1 MNTIPKLIAFNLST
15 LSTMMLCVSVNTW
28 ASDIEIY
35 QAANPADGKATVMFA
50 LDVSSFMHHDIQNAG
65 GGKPITYDYGIEC
78 KSTEVDEK
86 YTATAAAGG
95 LEYTYKAYY
104 CPVYKKVKQEPGQLD
119 QIYYVQKST
128 DNFNQRIDLK
138 YNTKI
143 ENYCKPQTG
152 STEYR
157 CYDRFTMLKRSLFQ
171 AIDKAGP
178 GLSFGFSF
186 FPALSS
192 VQAPLAMGNSDG
204 TINLTNKNRLFEIV
218 RGLTPSNDINVSKIV
233 DVGKGYSNG
242 AYSLIK
248 DRTVA
253 QCTGYGVFALT
264 AGNPFQ
270 DDLIHAKNTTN
281 SVLTSPLLTD
291 TDCNPNAGSGNSSTG
306 GASWKCVSAAAN
318 YLANNQ
324 SLLKTPVKT
333 AVVGMGAT
341 FDFEKLALS
350 AEDKLDYTPTLTTT
364 QIQTYLTAALK
375 TVNDNSTQDLYKDI
389 AGAANTGVLGGGGF
403 YSAFA
408 SDQLVTIIDNFIKL
422 VADAKIP
429 ALTTGTV
436 TIPQDP
442 LNTSV
447 VRDQS
452 YYPQFKPTPDYP
464 YQLWAGNVKK
474 YKVTTQGQL
483 VDKNA
488 NFVFDKAGLLKD
500 NYDFWS
506 PDVDPAL
513 SLTDPE
519 TMPGSTLFA
528 LMGGARSKLAERTA
542 ANTIVV
548 NRNLLTNRQVDS
560 SGVSSEVTT
569 LNPINIDYI
578 KTADPYRG
586 YLISL
591 LGYEVD
597 ATKPNEITLDSLTPK
612 LPQIGAVMHSS
623 PLLFTNK
630 GKIDYSGNALTAD
643 NREDYVLFGTTQGL
657 LHVVKAGGKPKVTV
671 TENLDGTT
679 STTETPDPDG
689 GKEVFAF
696 VPNEMVN
703 KQKEAFLKPSATSG
717 GLNRLFYGIDAPWTA
732 YTQYVLDIDGNLT
745 VGKGRNYDEK
755 DNPTDVGKQLLY
767 GGLRMGGRSYYSLN
781 LQDVTK
787 PQINFH
793 IDPASKKVYAN
804 GNSSPKI
811 FDELAFMGQ
820 SWSKPKIAWVKL
832 GGERKL
838 VMFVGGGYDAGGA
851 DGDAN
856 NGGYEND
863 DYNQENGIGAGV
875 YMFDALNGDLLWWA
889 SSNKV
894 GTRSAG
900 AVENVIHL
908 EDSNL
913 KYSVATEI
921 KTADR
926 NNDGLIDH
934 LYFGDLAGQVFRI
947 DLDNMATTTESF
959 AKRSVRLLD
968 LRHFDDKGA
977 LDGKS
982 PRFYDA
988 PAFSTYKNTDGS
1000 LFAVISIGSGN
1011 RSHPL
1016 ANYQN
1021 LDGSKTNY
1029 DPNRDYD
1036 AIYNIYDK
1044 DVTSKYLYQNDYVL
1058 QTQNIGK
1065 SGTTNALVELTDS
1078 DRFPNTNPIVFK
1090 APYATKPGWYYQFKS
1105 GNLFQSEKVM
1115 GIPIVI
1121 DSDLYVST
1129 YDQSKTGL
1137 TGTCG
1142 GGVKGTS
1149 ALTAFCLPFGQC
1161 ATGSVETYRLNLGVG
1176 IVGAAVGTG
1185 DSAGLSRLLVPNVD
1199 TSGLVNAT
1207 NNKIL
1212 SSEYTTRIHL
1222 TPQRWYER

>member
-15 LSTMMLCVSVNTW
+15 LSTMMLCFSVNTW

-35 QAANPADGKATVMFA
+35 QAAKPGDGKASVMLV
-50 LDVSSFMHHDIQNAG
+50 LDNASIMHQSTDNSG
-65 GGKPITYDYGIEC
+65 GGKPIEYDFGSICAASKSKELSDSFTFNSKTYAY
-78 KSTEVDEK
+78 KSYYCDASLVDLTK
-86 YTATAAAGG
+86 NNVKATAIKSFCDPLTSNGNITGYRCFDRFSMLKKSLFTAISG
-95 LEYTYKAYY
+95 L
-104 CPVYKKVKQEPGQLD
+104 
-119 QIYYVQKST
+119 S
-128 DNFNQRIDLK
+128 DNIAIGLNFSPAFDA
-138 YNTKI
+138 
-143 ENYCKPQTG
+143 TG
-152 STEYR
+152 SVLLPISPQPLT
-157 CYDRFTMLKRSLFQ
+157 DSFKDTLLKRI
-171 AIDKAGP
+171 AAVVP
-178 GLSFGFSF
+178 GKTNTGGKVE
-186 FPALSS
+186 PIAQGYGEGANALI
-192 VQAPLAMGNSDG
+192 AP
-204 TINLTNKNRLFEIV
+204 
-218 RGLTPSNDINVSKIV
+218 
-233 DVGKGYSNG
+233 VGKT
-242 AYSLIK
+242 
-248 DRTVA
+248 D
-253 QCTGYGVFALT
+253 QCTGYGVYHLT
-264 AGNPFQ
+264 GGTPFQ
-270 DDLIHAKNTTN
+270 DDLKVSREKVQSI
-281 SVLTSPLLTD
+281 LTDSKLLTT
-291 TDCNPNAGSGNSSTG
+291 TDCPDGGNGGSSAKGE
-306 GASWKCVSAAAN
+306 SWACVAAAAN
-318 YLANNQ
+318 LLVNNK
-324 SLLKTPVKT
+324 STIEVPVKT
-333 AVVGMGAT
+333 AVVGFGAEFSFSGYPT
-341 FDFEKLALS
+341 YSTSLS
-350 AEDKLDYTPTLTTT
+350 PDVINAIANKLDKNNTDSL
-364 QIQTYLTAALK
+364 IQNGRYAA
-375 TVNDNSTQDLYKDI
+375 I
-389 AGAANTGVLGGGGF
+389 AGIKGQGGYYAAAGGSQVIDSIYNF
-403 YSAFA
+403 I
-408 SDQLVTIIDNFIKL
+408 QLV
-422 VADAKIP
+422 AKVVIP
-429 ALTTGTV
+429 PMTTGTV

-447 VRDQS
+447 VRDQA
-452 YYPQFKPTPDYP
+452 YYPQFKPTPGYP

-488 NFVFDKAGLLKD
+488 NFVFDNAGLLKD

-528 LMGGARSKLAERTA
+528 LMGGARSKLAERTV

-717 GLNRLFYGIDAPWTA
+717 GLNRLFYGLDAPWTA
-732 YTQYVLDIDGNLT
+732 YTQYVLDADGNLT
-745 VGKGRNYDEK
+745 VGQGRNFNK
-755 DNPTDVGKQLLY
+755 LTNPTDVGKQLLY

-804 GNSSPKI
+804 GSSKI

-820 SWSKPKIAWVKL
+820 SWSKPKIAWVKW

-894 GTRSAG
+894 GTRSTG
-900 AVENVIHL
+900 AVENVIQL

-913 KYSVATEI
+913 KYSVASEI

-934 LYFGDLAGQVFRI
+934 LYFGDLGGQVFRI
-947 DLDNMATTTESF
+947 DLDNAATTTDSF
-959 AKRSVRLLD
+959 AKHPVRLLD

-1016 ANYQN
+1016 AYYQ
-1021 LDGSKTNY
+1021 DEDDTKPNY
-1029 DPNRDYD
+1029 DSDRDYD

-1142 GGVKGTS
+1142 GGVKGAS